1 MFSHPAMRT
10 LAPLRPAPLL
20 LAPLLLAPLLLAGC
34 GAGSERTDPDGTW
47 VGQLQ
52 PAAGRCPSTGASD
65 LVVSD
70 KRITFVPGDGVI
82 SLTGPRDPDHP
93 DALHAQFL
101 GRDMNHKLLPLVF
114 DGSFADGAITG
125 TFGTPSCR
133 ATITMH
139 RPTHTATQRL
149 LGD

>member
-1 MFSHPAMRT
+1 MFSHPPMHAPASLRT
-10 LAPLRPAPLL
+10 AALL
-20 LAPLLLAPLLLAGC
+20 LLLSGC
-34 GAGSERTDPDGTW
+34 GAGGAADPDGTW
-47 VGQLQ
+47 VGQLR
-52 PAAGRCPSTGASD
+52 PVAGRCPTTGASD

-70 KRITFVPGDGVI
+70 RHVTFVPGDGVI
-82 SLTGPRDPDHP
+82 SLAGTRDPAHP

-114 DGSFADGAITG
+114 DGRFADGAVAG

>member
-1 MFSHPAMRT
+1 MHH
-10 LAPLRPAPLL
+10 PAPLL
-20 LAPLLLAPLLLAGC
+20 IAPLLIALVAAPLAGC
-34 GAGSERTDPDGTW
+34 SGSAATDPAGTW

-52 PAAGRCPSTGASD
+52 TVAGRCPTTAASD

-70 KRITFVPGDGVI
+70 SHVTFVPGDGVI
-82 SLTGPRDPDHP
+82 SLAGLRDPAHP

-114 DGSFADGAITG
+114 DGSFADGAVTG

-133 ATITMH
+133 ASITMH

-149 LGD
+149 LGN